1 VTPLP
6 SPYDSPEAL
15 EDLLERIR
23 PRLKKVLRSYDIPVQ
38 DAEDV
43 LQDTFLEAFRKW
55 DTILYK
61 DIWLIGAVRF
71 KCSNYWKKQRAERL
85 LGVDPPVL
93 EELSPPQSPGQ
104 EQEEI
109 RHDLRSLT
117 RGLGARHRAVLWLR
131 FGVGLSTGEIAERLG
146 YCPSSI
152 RKLSGRCL
160 ARLRRWAGAAPGPDG
175 PDAMDVLD
183 GPDDPSSA

>member
-6 SPYDSPEAL
+6 SPYDDGSETL

-23 PRLKKVLRSYDIPVQ
+23 PRLKRVLRSYDIPVQ

-43 LQDTFLEAFRKW
+43 LQDAFLEAFRKW
-55 DTILYK
+55 DTIRYK
-61 DIWLIGAVRF
+61 DIWLVGAVRF
-71 KCSNYWKKQRAERL
+71 KCSNYWKRQRAERL

-109 RHDLRSLT
+109 RHDLRSLA

-131 FGVGLSTGEIAERLG
+131 FGVGLSTGEIAGRLG
-146 YCPSSI
+146 YRPSSI
-152 RKLSGRCL
+152 RQLTGRCL
-160 ARLRRWAGAAPGPDG
+160 ARLRRWAATGVPDADG
-175 PDAMDVLD
+175 PQA
-183 GPDDPSSA
+183 PDDPSPP